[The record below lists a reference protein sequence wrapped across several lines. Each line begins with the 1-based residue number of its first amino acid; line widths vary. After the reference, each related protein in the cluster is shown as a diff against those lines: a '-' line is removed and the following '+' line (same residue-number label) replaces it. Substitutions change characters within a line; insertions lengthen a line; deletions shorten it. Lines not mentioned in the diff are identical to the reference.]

1 MKPLYLILMTT
12 AFLLPHA
19 TPARA
24 SEGCVVAYEK
34 EADKYWSIVSD
45 IMKFKAMFDDYDRLC
60 QAHYPEEI
68 AALQP
73 AADLLRAETDRDFKN
88 TKSAMSHI
96 FDETLPH
103 RVGGSCADDATARNS
118 VKRKF
123 LSAMDHKSKTL
134 EMRLKKSAKTLQSPK
149 ENLTLCTQLK
159 PMKPKIEK
167 ALGKGL
173 QNPLLEMSVL
183 NRIMTRSPKHE
194 KVALKSY
201 REALKEIKE

>member
-1 MKPLYLILMTT
+1 MKRFLLILMTT

-19 TPARA
+19 QSVQA
-24 SEGCVVAYEK
+24 SEGCAVAYER

-45 IMKFKAMFDDYDRLC
+45 IMKFKIMFDDYDRLC

-73 AADLLRAETDRDFKN
+73 AADLLRAETDRDLKN
-88 TKSAMSHI
+88 TKAAMTRI
-96 FDETLPH
+96 FDETLPT
-103 RVGGSCADDATARNS
+103 RVGEACAADDAARNS
-118 VKRKF
+118 VKKKF

-134 EMRLKKSAKTLQSPK
+134 ETRMKKSAKSLQSPK

-159 PMKPKIEK
+159 PMKPQIEK

-183 NRIMTRSPKHE
+183 NRVMTRSPKHD
-194 KVALKSY
+194 KIALKGY
-201 REALKEIKE
+201 REALKDIKE

>member
-1 MKPLYLILMTT
+1 MPPLKFALATAILLC
-12 AFLLPHA
+12 AFA
-19 TPARA
+19 YPARA
-24 SEGCVVAYEK
+24 EENCAAVYEK

-73 AADLLRAETDRDFKN
+73 AADLLRTETDRDLSN
-88 TKSAMSHI
+88 TKAAMTHI
-96 FDETLPH
+96 FDAVLPGA
-103 RVGGSCADDATARNS
+103 VGGSCADDSTARNS
-118 VKRKF
+118 VKKKF
-123 LSAMDHKSKTL
+123 LGAMDHKSKTL

-183 NRIMTRSPKHE
+183 NRTLTRSPKHD
-194 KVALKSY
+194 KIALKSY
-201 REALKEIKE
+201 RASLKEIKK